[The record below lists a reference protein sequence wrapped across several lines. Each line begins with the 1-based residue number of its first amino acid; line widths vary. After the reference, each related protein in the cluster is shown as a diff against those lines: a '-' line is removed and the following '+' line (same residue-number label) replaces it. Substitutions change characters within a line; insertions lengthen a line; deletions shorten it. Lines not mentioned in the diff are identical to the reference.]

1 MKKSPLIF
9 DKVHFDRGSF
19 HLEADVEFQE
29 GLFTVVLGPSG
40 SGKTTLLDLA
50 AGFLLPSSG
59 SILEGERD
67 VTILPPD
74 KRSVGVVFQDNAL
87 FPHLSVRDNVAY
99 GPKVRGAGR
108 NEAYRVA
115 DRYLE
120 MTRMTRYSS
129 RKPSS
134 LSGGEQQRISLARAL
149 AIEPDLLLL
158 DEPFSALDASLRK
171 KLRNEVK
178 QIQRETGITAI
189 LVTHDQD
196 EALALADELAVMRNG
211 LITQKAVPEKVWK
224 YPSDLF
230 TALFVGRTSQLSIQ
244 RISEKQKG
252 FYLIETNAGVLEMI
266 SEEQPPSLPA
276 TLIVRPE
283 DLIPEKNGCLRATV
297 IEREYS
303 GGHWKISLET
313 GIFPDKIDW
322 DFIGAI
328 PPDIGDNMT
337 FNIRSGSGRILSGK
351 TEGF

>member
-9 DKVHFDRGSF
+9 EKVQFHRGSF
-19 HLEADVEFQE
+19 HLVADVRFQE

-50 AGFLLPSSG
+50 AGFLQPSSG
-59 SILEGERD
+59 LILEGERD
-67 VTILPPD
+67 VTLLPPD
-74 KRSVGVVFQDNAL
+74 KRRVGVVFQDNAL

-99 GPKVRGAGR
+99 GPKVRGEATSQ
-108 NEAYRVA
+108 AYRTA

-120 MTRMTRYSS
+120 MTRMTRYAS

-171 KLRNEVK
+171 SLRNEVR
-178 QIQRETGITAI
+178 QIQKETGITAL

-211 LITQKAVPEKVWK
+211 RITQKAAPDIVWK
-224 YPSDLF
+224 YPVDLF
-230 TALFVGRTSQLSIQ
+230 TALFVGRTTRLSVK
-244 RISEKQKG
+244 RISKNRKG
-252 FYLIETNAGVLEMI
+252 TYLVETSAGVLEMV
-266 SEEQPPSLPA
+266 SEEQAPSLPA

-283 DLIPEKNGCLRATV
+283 DLIPAGNGCLSAIIV
-297 IEREYS
+297 AREYS

-313 GIFPDKIDW
+313 GNPTDRIDW
-322 DFIGAI
+322 DYIGTS
-328 PPDIGDNMT
+328 PPDVGEKVS
-337 FNIRSGSGRILSGK
+337 FNIRSGSARVLPGDAGQS
-351 TEGF
+351 

>member
-9 DKVHFDRGSF
+9 DKVTFDRGGF
-19 HLEADVEFQE
+19 HLEADVRFQE

-50 AGFLLPSSG
+50 AGFLQPSSG

-67 VTILPPD
+67 VTILPPN
-74 KRSVGVVFQDNAL
+74 KRRVGVVFQDNAL

-99 GPKVRGAGR
+99 GPRVRGASR
-108 NEAYRVA
+108 AEAYGVA

-149 AIEPDLLLL
+149 TIEPELLLL

-171 KLRNEVK
+171 DLRNEVR
-178 QIQRETGITAI
+178 QIQRETGITAL

-211 LITQKAVPEKVWK
+211 TITQKARSEIIWK
-224 YPSDLF
+224 YPTDLF
-230 TALFVGRTSQLSIQ
+230 TALFVGRTSRLSVK
-244 RISEKQKG
+244 RISGKQNAV
-252 FYLIETNAGVLEMI
+252 YLIETDVGVLEMT
-266 SEEQPPSLPA
+266 SDEALPSLPA

-283 DLIPEKNGCLRATV
+283 DLMPEKDGCLRGTV
-297 IEREYS
+297 TEREYS
-303 GGHWKISLET
+303 GGHWKITLAAGS
-313 GIFPDKIDW
+313 FPDKIDW
-322 DFIGAI
+322 DYIGTC
-328 PPDIGDNMT
+328 PPGLGET
-337 FNIRSGSGRILSGK
+337 VRFNIRPGSGRILPGNA
-351 TEGF
+351 EQF